1 MTAARPA
8 GKGTL
13 HMWWPWSHPG
23 VETGMSQSVR
33 LTPPPLVPNIGS
45 LISGTSLAPS
55 ARGALSTMGF
65 MPLSLVTGRFLCC

>member
-13 HMWWPWSHPG
+13 HMWWPWGHLG
-23 VETGMSQSVR
+23 AGAGMSRSVR

-45 LISGTSLAPS
+45 VIPGTRLAPS
-55 ARGALSTMGF
+55 ASGALMGF